1 MQAAQVLG
9 PVTHVRTSDLEF
21 YPGNARRGDVEAIA
35 ESLTAHGQFQPII
48 VQKGTQFVLIGNHT
62 LKAARKLRWAEIQAC
77 YLDVD
82 DVTAKK
88 IVLVANRTS
97 DLGTYDLDALAGL
110 LSDLD
115 DLTGTG
121 YNDAD
126 LMGLLND
133 DDPETGDGSDD
144 SEESATK
151 SPKLG
156 VIVYCT
162 SEKDQLELLSTLL
175 EEGREARA
183 L

>member
-1 MQAAQVLG
+1 
-9 PVTHVRTSDLEF
+9 
-21 YPGNARRGDVEAIA
+21 VEAIA
-35 ESLTAHGQFQPII
+35 ESLKAHGQFQPII

-121 YNDAD
+121 YSDAD
-126 LMGLLND
+126 LVGLLND
-133 DDPETGDGSDD
+133 EDPETGDESDD
-144 SEESATK
+144 ESVAK

-162 SEKDQLELLSTLL
+162 SEEDQLELLSVLL

>member
-1 MQAAQVLG
+1 MQAAQLLG
-9 PVTHVRTSDLEF
+9 PIVRRRTNELEY
-21 YPGNARRGDVEAIA
+21 YPGNARRGDVDAIA
-35 ESLTAHGQFQPII
+35 ASLKAHGQFQPII
-48 VQKGTQFVLIGNHT
+48 VQKGTDFVLIGNHT
-62 LKAARKLRWAEIQAC
+62 LKASRQLRWAEIDTC
-77 YLDVD
+77 PLDVD

-121 YNDAD
+121 YSDAD
-126 LMGLLND
+126 LVGLLADD
-133 DDPETGDGSDD
+133 DDPEPGDEDEKPS
-144 SEESATK
+144 K

-162 SEKDQLELLSTLL
+162 SEADQMELLSVLL
-175 EEGREARA
+175 EEGRDARA

>member
-1 MQAAQVLG
+1 MQAAQLLG
-9 PVTHVRTSDLEF
+9 PIVRARTSELNF
-21 YPGNARRGDVEAIA
+21 YPGNARRGDVDAIA
-35 ESLTAHGQFQPII
+35 DSLKTHGQFQPII
-48 VQKGTQFVLIGNHT
+48 VQKGTEYVLIGNHT
-62 LKAARKLRWAEIQAC
+62 LKAAKKLRWAEVQIS

-121 YNDAD
+121 YSDAD
-126 LMGLLND
+126 LVGLLSDD
-133 DDPETGDGSDD
+133 DDPEPGTGDD
-144 SEESATK
+144 EPVTK

-162 SEKDQLELLSTLL
+162 SEGDQMELLSVLL
-175 EEGREARA
+175 EEGRDARA